1 METEQEQKQKQE
13 HERLNLNV
21 ERWNVRRMHGRSSE
35 LFARAQRRIP
45 GGVNSP
51 VRAFRGLGREPF
63 FVDRAAGANIWDVDG
78 KEYIDY
84 VGTWGPAILGHAPRV
99 VIDAVR
105 EAAGHGVSFGIPN
118 PLEVE
123 MAELIC
129 RWVPSIEKVRMVNS
143 GTEATMS
150 CLRLAR
156 GFTKRDKIIKFEGC
170 YHGHVD
176 SLLVQAGSGALTH
189 GQPDSAGVPQEFADL
204 TIALPFNDITAVREA
219 FRTNANEIA
228 AIILEPIPANAGL
241 YFPRPGFLEALR
253 QECAREGAL
262 LIFDEVMT
270 GFRVARGGAQ
280 EIYGVRPDLTALGKV
295 IGGGLPVGAFGG
307 RAEIMDQ
314 LSPLGP
320 VYQAG
325 TLSGNPLA
333 MAAGLAQLREL
344 ERIDG
349 WKQLENLGAFLEGM
363 ALASLGKTKT
373 SAVFHRIGSMFCLFF
388 TADPVTDLASAQRSD
403 RAKFAPFFNHCLD
416 AGVYFAPSQFE
427 TGFISTAHQPAQI
440 EATGRI
446 VHEALTKIVC

>member
-1 METEQEQKQKQE
+1 MSGEEASS
-13 HERLNLNV
+13 LSSDLF
-21 ERWNVRRMHGRSSE
+21 RR
-35 LFARAQRRIP
+35 ARARIP

-51 VRAFRGLGREPF
+51 VRAFRGMERDPF
-63 FVDRAAGANIWDVDG
+63 FVQRAAGAKIWDVDG
-78 KEYIDY
+78 REYIDY
-84 VGTWGPAILGHAPRV
+84 VGTWGPAILGHAPQV
-99 VIDAVR
+99 VIDAVSD
-105 EAAGHGVSFGIPN
+105 AATRGVSFGIPN

-129 RWVPSIEKVRMVNS
+129 SWIPSIEKVRMVNS

-150 CLRLAR
+150 CIRLAR
-156 GFTKRDKIIKFEGC
+156 GFTGRDKIIKFDGC

-176 SLLVQAGSGALTH
+176 SLLVNAGSGALTH
-189 GQPDSAGVPQEFADL
+189 GRPDSAGVPAEFAAL
-204 TIALPFNDITAVREA
+204 TIALPFNDLDAVRRA
-219 FRTNANEIA
+219 FRENSGQIA
-228 AIILEPIPANAGL
+228 AVILEPIPANAGL
-241 YFPRPGFLEALR
+241 YFATENFLQDLR
-253 QECAREGAL
+253 DECTRAGAL

-280 EIYGVRPDLTALGKV
+280 ELYNISPDLTALGKV

-314 LSPLGP
+314 LSPDGP

-349 WKQLENLGAFLEGM
+349 WSLLEERGAQLEEAM
-363 ALASLGKTKT
+363 RATIRSLDLPLT
-373 SAVFHRIGSMFCLFF
+373 FHRIGSMVCLYF
-388 TADPVTDLASAQRSD
+388 TAGPVVDLVSAKSSD
-403 RAKFAPFFNHCLD
+403 REAFARYFRRCLD

-427 TGFISTAHQPAQI
+427 AGFISTAHSAAEI
-440 EATGRI
+440 ERSAAAVRD
-446 VHEALTKIVC
+446 ALS

>member
-1 METEQEQKQKQE
+1 MSA
-13 HERLNLNV
+13 
-21 ERWNVRRMHGRSSE
+21 RSAE
-35 LFARAQRRIP
+35 LFARARCRIP

-51 VRAFRGLGREPF
+51 VRAFRGMGREPF
-63 FVDRAAGANIWDVDG
+63 FVERAAGAEIWDVDG
-78 KEYIDY
+78 NKYIDY
-84 VGTWGPAILGHAPRV
+84 VGTWGPAILGHAPEV
-99 VIDAVR
+99 VIEAVR
-105 EAAGHGVSFGIPN
+105 GAAGQGVSFGIPN

-150 CLRLAR
+150 CVRLAR
-156 GFTKRDKIIKFEGC
+156 GFTGRDKIIKFEGC

-176 SLLVQAGSGALTH
+176 SLLVHAGSGALTH
-189 GQPDSAGVPQEFADL
+189 GQPDSAGVPEGFASL
-204 TIALPFNDITAVREA
+204 TIALPFNNLDAVREA
-219 FRTNANEIA
+219 FRKNPGEIA
-228 AIILEPIPANAGL
+228 AVILEPIPANAGL
-241 YFPRPGFLEALR
+241 FFPLPGFLAGLR
-253 QECAREGAL
+253 EECSTHGGL

-280 EIYGVRPDLTALGKV
+280 ELYGIRPDLTALGKV

-349 WKQLENLGAFLEGM
+349 WKLLEELGAQFEQ
-363 ALASLGKTKT
+363 ATRESLGKTGV
-373 SAVFHRIGSMFCLFF
+373 AAIFHRIGSMFCLFF
-388 TADPVTDLASAQRSD
+388 TQEPVTDLAGAKRSD
-403 RAKFAPFFNHCLD
+403 LTKFVRFFSACLE

-427 TGFISTAHQPAQI
+427 TGFISTAHRPSQI
-440 EATGRI
+440 EETARI
-446 VHEALTKIVC
+446 VHGALAQLSR

>member
-1 METEQEQKQKQE
+1 MSSA
-13 HERLNLNV
+13 
-21 ERWNVRRMHGRSSE
+21 SSE
-35 LFARAQRRIP
+35 LFVRALARIP

-63 FVDRAAGANIWDVDG
+63 FVDRAEGSKIWDVDG
-78 KEYIDY
+78 NEYIDY
-84 VGTWGPAILGHAPRV
+84 VGTWGPAILGHAPAV

-105 EAAGHGVSFGIPN
+105 SAAARGVSFGIPN
-118 PLEVE
+118 PFEVE

-129 RWVPSIEKVRMVNS
+129 RWVPSLEKVRMVNS

-156 GFTKRDKIIKFEGC
+156 GFTGRDKIIKFEGC

-176 SLLVQAGSGALTH
+176 SLLVNAGSGALTH
-189 GQPDSAGVPQEFADL
+189 GRPDSAGVPAEFAAL
-204 TIALPFNDITAVREA
+204 TISVPFNDIAAVRAA
-219 FRTNANEIA
+219 FRENPKAIA

-241 YFPRPGFLEALR
+241 YFPGEHFLEELR
-253 QECAREGAL
+253 DECDRYGAL

-280 EIYGVRPDLTALGKV
+280 EIYGIRPDLTALGKV

-349 WKQLENLGAFLEGM
+349 WSWLEKSGARLEESMRETLGDLK
-363 ALASLGKTKT
+363 LDW
-373 SAVFHRIGSMFCLFF
+373 VFHRIGSMFCLFF
-388 TADPVTDLASAQRSD
+388 TTEPVTDLASAKRSD
-403 RAKFAPFFNHCLD
+403 PEKFARFFKACLD
-416 AGVYFAPSQFE
+416 RGVYFAPSQFE
-427 TGFISTAHQPAQI
+427 TGFLSTAHSAGDI
-440 EATGRI
+440 EGTAAVVR
-446 VHEALTKIVC
+446 ESLSL

>member
-1 METEQEQKQKQE
+1 MSA
-13 HERLNLNV
+13 H
-21 ERWNVRRMHGRSSE
+21 SAE
-35 LFARAQRRIP
+35 LFARARRRIP

-63 FVDRAAGANIWDVDG
+63 FVERAAGAEIWDVDG
-78 KEYIDY
+78 NKYIDY
-84 VGTWGPAILGHAPRV
+84 VGTWGPAILGHAPAV
-99 VIDAVR
+99 VIEAVR
-105 EAAGHGVSFGIPN
+105 AAAGQGVSFGIPN

-129 RWVPSIEKVRMVNS
+129 QWVPSIEKVRMVNS

-150 CLRLAR
+150 CVRLAR
-156 GFTKRDKIIKFEGC
+156 GFTGRDKIIKFEGC

-176 SLLVQAGSGALTH
+176 SLLVHAGSGALTH
-189 GQPDSAGVPQEFADL
+189 GQPDSAGVPEAFAGL
-204 TIALPFNDITAVREA
+204 TIALPFNALDAVREA
-219 FRTNANEIA
+219 FRKNPGEIGA
-228 AIILEPIPANAGL
+228 VILEPIPANAGL
-241 YFPRPGFLEALR
+241 FFPLPGFLAGLR
-253 QECAREGAL
+253 EECSAHGAL

-280 EIYGVRPDLTALGKV
+280 ELYGIRPDLTALGKV

-349 WKQLENLGAFLEGM
+349 WSQLEEVGAQFER
-363 ALASLGKTKT
+363 ATRESLGKIGVAAT
-373 SAVFHRIGSMFCLFF
+373 FHRIGSMFCLFF
-388 TADPVTDLASAQRSD
+388 TPEPVNDLAGAKRSD
-403 RAKFAPFFNHCLD
+403 LTKFARFFSICLE
-416 AGVYFAPSQFE
+416 AGVYFAPSQYE
-427 TGFISTAHQPAQI
+427 TGFISTAHRPDQI
-440 EATGRI
+440 EETARI
-446 VHEALTKIVC
+446 VHQALERLSR

>member
-1 METEQEQKQKQE
+1 MAS
-13 HERLNLNV
+13 
-21 ERWNVRRMHGRSSE
+21 RSSH
-35 LFARAQRRIP
+35 LFAAALQRIP

-51 VRAFRGLGREPF
+51 VRAFRGLGLEPF
-63 FVDRAAGANIWDVDG
+63 FVDRAEGSRIWDVDG
-78 KEYIDY
+78 NEYIDY
-84 VGTWGPAILGHAPRV
+84 VGTWGPAILGHAPAV
-99 VIDAVR
+99 VIDAIR
-105 EAAGHGVSFGIPN
+105 AAASHGVSFGIPN
-118 PLEVE
+118 PFEVE
-123 MAELIC
+123 MAEVIC

-156 GFTKRDKIIKFEGC
+156 GFTGRDKIIKFEGC

-176 SLLVQAGSGALTH
+176 ALLVQAGSGALTH
-189 GQPDSAGVPQEFADL
+189 GRPDSAGVPAEFAAL
-204 TIALPFNDITAVREA
+204 TISVPFNDIEAVRAA
-219 FRTNANEIA
+219 FRENPKEIA

-241 YFPRPGFLEALR
+241 YFPRENFLQALR
-253 QECAREGAL
+253 DECDRHGAL

-280 EIYGVRPDLTALGKV
+280 ELFGIRPDLTALGKV

-349 WKQLENLGAFLEGM
+349 WSVLERTGAHFEELTRA
-363 ALASLGKTKT
+363 ALRDLKLPW
-373 SAVFHRIGSMFCLFF
+373 VFHRIGSMFCLFF
-388 TADPVTDLASAQRSD
+388 IGEPVVDLASAKRSD
-403 RAKFAPFFNHCLD
+403 LEKFARFFKACLERRI
-416 AGVYFAPSQFE
+416 YFAPSQFE
-427 TGFISTAHQPAQI
+427 TGFLSTAHTADDV
-440 EATGRI
+440 ERTAAI
-446 VHEALTKIVC
+446 VREALKSL